1 MQPQDKKTMQPLLA
15 EKIPQSPGTK
25 NHKTF
30 WEIKKINQPLGT
42 PKKSINLLTE
52 KKNDATSGG
61 NKKSCN
67 HLKQTKITHL
77 GTIKNM

>member
-52 KKNDATSGG
+52 KKMMQPLGAT
-61 NKKSCN
+61 KN
-67 HLKQTKITHL
+67 HATT
-77 GTIKNM
+77 